1 MASSKSDVLPL
12 PVGLATCQTS
22 DERRATSDERR
33 VCEGDGD
40 AVLFWGWPTYRCRV
54 TRMIQALKAVCL
66 DTIKVTKRKYIAE
79 DGGQRTQGG

>member
-22 DERRATSDERR
+22 DERR

-40 AVLFWGWPTYRCRV
+40 AVLFWGWPTYHCRV